1 MQWMQTI
8 DNISEIARIPFLEV
22 FNLPVRSFLDLL
34 SYLVYKNK
42 ELEKKY
48 KK

>member
-8 DNISEIARIPFLEV
+8 DNIAEIARIPYLEV
-22 FNLPVRSFLDLL
+22 FNLGITDFLNLM

-42 ELEKKY
+42 QIEKQY